1 MFTKN
6 KNKLTLIG
14 FLSYFLTGSLIIV
27 TGTILGN
34 VSQYF
39 NSSIEETSTSF
50 TFLNAGVLT
59 AIFTNLWIIEII
71 SIKKQIFFGFIIF
84 FISIIGLI
92 FSNNLIHFSINMF
105 LIGIVSGIIM
115 SIGTY
120 IITNLYN
127 GKERGVKLLITDS
140 FFSLSGIFIPIL
152 SIKMLSLNI
161 KWYWIYIL
169 ISTIY
174 IVIFFITLNTNFYK
188 LKISKKIEKKIIY
201 NSIQIKLNTI
211 ILSICAMFYILAQL
225 AFISWT
231 PEFLLKN
238 KKIILERS
246 GNIISTFWTFY
257 MIGMWF
263 FSFFLKFYN
272 IQKLQNFLLLISS
285 ISMYIFI
292 HSNNIKILY
301 CSIIMLGFF
310 SSAIYTNIITLASLQ
325 TKIPSSKVVNSVLIA
340 GTIGTLLTFIITK
353 PIVVHYN
360 IENALF
366 FSNLL
371 YLLVL
376 ILNYIFGFF
385 SLHKKFFYKK

>member
-34 VSQYF
+34 VSRYF

-92 FSNNLIHFSINMF
+92 LSNNLIHFSINMF

-174 IVIFFITLNTNFYK
+174 IVIFFLTLNTNFYQ
-188 LKISKKIEKKIIY
+188 LKISKKIEKKIMY
-201 NSIQIKLNTI
+201 NSIPIKLNTI

-385 SLHKKFFYKK
+385 SLHKKNFL